1 MSTDTHTQ
9 PTGLTRSEILLPEE
23 VAEILRSS
31 RKKVLSE
38 ARTGKLRVLRFGK
51 ERRFLRDDV
60 EDYIRRLREDELGD
74 RGRATN
80 QPELWTS
87 HA

>member
-1 MSTDTHTQ
+1 MSTETHTQ
-9 PTGLTRSEILLPEE
+9 PTGLTRSQVLLPEE

-38 ARTGKLRVLRFGK
+38 ARKGRLPVLKFGK

-60 EDYIRRLREDELGD
+60 DEYIRRLRNDTQRD
-74 RGRATN
+74 MRPPAN
-80 QPELWTS
+80 QPDPS
-87 HA
+87 